1 MSASSEYV
9 TRMESLLKKWDA
21 DLDALR
27 VQGKKLSTETR
38 AAHFERIKQLRAGRD
53 AAQKTLHQIR
63 IAADSAEEQMHA
75 SMDVAWEAM
84 QKALEKVS
92 SDLRR

>member
-1 MSASSEYV
+1 MSTNSEYV
-9 TRMESLLKKWDA
+9 TKMEALLKKWDA

-27 VQGKKLSTETR
+27 VQGKKLSTDTR
-38 AAHFERIKQLRAGRD
+38 AAYFGRIKELRAGRD

-63 IAADSAEEQMHA
+63 IAAESAEQQMHA
-75 SMDVAWEAM
+75 GMEVAWDAM

-92 SDLRR
+92 SDLRK